1 MAEEAQAEGGL
12 LMADDREVEMLELMR
27 ECQRVLRRTE
37 NTINEI
43 WAEWTRTHGLSIPG
57 KHIPEPCPF
66 CGALHNHCAHA
77 KGDGTYVK
85 DDEHRVSRRVVK
97 R

>member
-1 MAEEAQAEGGL
+1 
-12 LMADDREVEMLELMR
+12 MADEREAEMLELMR
-27 ECQRVLRRTE
+27 SCDEHLNELHRMVSRLQ
-37 NTINEI
+37 NTVNEI

-66 CGALHNHCAHA
+66 CGALHGHCPHH
-77 KGDGTYVK
+77 KGDGTYQK
-85 DDEHRVSRRVVK
+85 NDEHSVNVSRRTIK